1 MSGKLAHDAQQCRD
15 WRLIEASTT
24 HADAQVSCLP
34 EMNLRL
40 LYFRALLVLLRSV
53 GPQPL

>member
-40 LYFRALLVLLRSV
+40 LYFRTLLVLLRSV